1 MLLPTYTVSSPFV
14 VPPRPALTR
23 RGLFVLGVTLLPLR
37 HWGRGFAADDDRLN
51 AQIRPHTSEVRA
63 SWSPPT
69 QLGQHLKRVPAPSD
83 EPNGAPSCG
92 QKSGPFAA
100 QTSSARP
107 A

>member
-69 QLGQHLKRVPAPSD
+69 PARLGLAMLYKISV
-83 EPNGAPSCG
+83 EKG
-92 QKSGPFAA
+92 
-100 QTSSARP
+100 TSTPGGREYLNDAGLSI
-107 A
+107 